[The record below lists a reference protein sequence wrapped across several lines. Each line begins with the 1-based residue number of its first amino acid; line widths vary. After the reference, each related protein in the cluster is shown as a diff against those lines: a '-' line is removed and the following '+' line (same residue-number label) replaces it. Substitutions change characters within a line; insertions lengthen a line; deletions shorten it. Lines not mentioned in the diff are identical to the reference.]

1 MNILKGIAVS
11 EGIVFG
17 KLKAYKKVFFDAY
30 SVKHFTEDSE
40 AEILKFK
47 NSKKL
52 ALEQL
57 DELYNNALDDVGE
70 EHAMIFNVHKMMIED
85 IDYSNS
91 VINIINDEKA
101 NAEYAV
107 WFTSREFEKKFESMD
122 NEYMQQR
129 AGDIR
134 DISRRIINCMG
145 NNSVNNK
152 TSNDKKSLII
162 GCDDISPSELLELNG
177 KYIKGFITMLGSK
190 NSHTSILARSMK
202 IPSVVSLGSQLKP
215 EFEDCDVIIDG
226 FAGVVYVSPD
236 STTVR
241 RLKKKKELCDKQEE
255 LLSSFKGKED
265 VSIDGQKIRLAANV
279 SHICDIKILKEVDA
293 SGIGLFRSEFI
304 FMNRRNYPTEEE
316 QFKIYKSI
324 AKKMGNKHVV
334 IRTLDVGADKRID
347 YFDMPKEVNPAMGY
361 RGIRICLDRPEM
373 FKTHIKAILRASAFG
388 NIEVMFPM
396 ISSLD
401 EILRTKEIIK
411 ECKLELDK
419 QNLDYKKDIK
429 IGIMIETP
437 AAVFI
442 SDILAKEVDF
452 FSIGTNDLVQYS
464 LAVDRQNDKVN
475 FMFNPQHRAILRMI
489 KMVCENAKSAGI
501 RVGICGE
508 IAADERMTE
517 VFLALGIDELS
528 MSAPFILGIR
538 RKVRETNVKLIKE
551 QIISKL

>member
-1 MNILKGIAVS
+1 
-11 EGIVFG
+11 
-17 KLKAYKKVFFDAY
+17 
-30 SVKHFTEDSE
+30 
-40 AEILKFK
+40 
-47 NSKKL
+47 
-52 ALEQL
+52 
-57 DELYNNALDDVGE
+57 
-70 EHAMIFNVHKMMIED
+70 
-85 IDYSNS
+85 
-91 VINIINDEKA
+91 
-101 NAEYAV
+101 
-107 WFTSREFEKKFESMD
+107 
-122 NEYMQQR
+122 MQQR

-152 TSNDKKSLII
+152 SSNDKKSLII

-265 VSIDGQKIRLAANV
+265 VSIDGQKIRLSANV

-304 FMNRRNYPTEEE
+304 FMNRRTYPTEEE

-324 AKKMGNKHVV
+324 AKKMGDKHVV

-388 NIEVMFPM
+388 NIEIMFPM